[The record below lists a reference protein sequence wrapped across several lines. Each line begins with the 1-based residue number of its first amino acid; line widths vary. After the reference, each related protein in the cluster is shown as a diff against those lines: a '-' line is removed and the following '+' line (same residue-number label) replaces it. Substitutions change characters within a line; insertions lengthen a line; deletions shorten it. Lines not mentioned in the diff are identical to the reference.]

1 MRIVF
6 FGTPDIALPSLYL
19 LNNKHTVT
27 AVVCQPDK
35 PAGRSKALQAPPVKA
50 WAAEGNGIPVQQP
63 TKLNDGTFEEWLRNE
78 KPDVCVLVAYG
89 RILKQPILDVPA
101 HGFVNLHPSLL
112 PKHRGPSPIHTAV
125 LNGDTETGVTI
136 MQLDAGT
143 DTGDILL
150 QKSMPLPP
158 EATTLDM
165 AMELATLGAEMV
177 IETLDK
183 VEAGTAVRV
192 KQDGSLVTHTRMF
205 TKRDGAINWSSTAEV
220 IHNQIRASI
229 PWPVAYCRYNDQ
241 PMRIHGAKIAKEIVD
256 AVPGTIIRIE
266 DDALIVATGK
276 YAVSIHSI
284 QASGKKV
291 IAVADYQ
298 RGNPFRSG
306 DNFEDG

>member
-19 LNNKHTVT
+19 LNNKHDVT

-35 PAGRSKALQAPPVKA
+35 PVGRKKTPHAPPVKA
-50 WAAEGNGIPVQQP
+50 WAEENGIPVQQP
-63 TKLNDGTFEEWLRNE
+63 TKLNDGTFEAWLRNE
-78 KPDVCVLVAYG
+78 NPDVCVLVAYG
-89 RILKQPILDVPA
+89 RILKQPILEVPRL
-101 HGFVNLHPSLL
+101 GFVNLHPSLL

-136 MQLDAGT
+136 MRLDAGT

-158 EATTLDM
+158 EATTLEM

-177 IETLDK
+177 METLEQ
-183 VEAGTAVRV
+183 VEDGTAVHV

-205 TKRDGAINWSSTAEV
+205 TKQDGAINWNQPAEV

-229 PWPVAYCRYNDQ
+229 PWPVAYCTYDHQ
-241 PMRIHGAKIAKEIVD
+241 PMRIHGATIAQEVVQ
-256 AVPGTIIRIE
+256 ALPGTIIRIE
-266 DDALIVATGK
+266 DEAIIVATGK
-276 YAVSIHSI
+276 HAVSIGSI
-284 QASGKKV
+284 QAPGKKV
-291 IAVADYQ
+291 AAVADYQ
-298 RGNPFRSG
+298 RGNPFQPG
-306 DNFEDG
+306 DKFEDG